1 MIKKRIIL
9 LVHKDL
15 IPPEKVEAN
24 LNRTETPWITEHDV
38 YKTLKKMGHEVK
50 IVGLINQIEKL
61 IDMIKDFNPHCV
73 FNLLEEF
80 DYDTQSDYKV
90 IALLDMLN
98 IKYTGCNPKGLLL
111 ARDKALS
118 KKILKHHKIGT
129 PNFLTLKKNKKIK
142 IPKAIKYP
150 LIVKCLFEEASYG
163 IAKASVVHSEDK
175 LIERVKY
182 IHEKLDQDVILE
194 DFIAGREIYVGVV
207 GNIKLTNFTPWELKF
222 KNVEEPEKEIYSQQA
237 KWNEKYR
244 KRKGIDSKAAVLDKE
259 LEKRIIKTV
268 KKTYQVLNLNGYAR
282 IDLRINQEGKIF
294 VLEANPNP
302 NIAKDDEFAQ
312 SALKSGVKYEDLLH
326 SLLPS

>member
-1 MIKKRIIL
+1 
-9 LVHKDL
+9 VHKDL
-15 IPPEKVEAN
+15 IPPTEVN
-24 LNRTETPWITEHDV
+24 SQIDRTQTPWITEHDV
-38 YKTLKKMGHEVK
+38 YKTLTKMGHEVK
-50 IVGLINQIEKL
+50 IVGLINQIERL
-61 IDMIKDFNPHCV
+61 INIIKEFNPHCV

-98 IKYTGCNPKGLLL
+98 IKYSGCNPKGLLL

-118 KKILKHHKIGT
+118 KKILKHHRIGT
-129 PNFLTLKKNKKIK
+129 PNFFTLKKNKKIR
-142 IPKAIKYP
+142 IPKKVKYP

-163 IAKASVVHSEDK
+163 IAKASVVQNEEK

-194 DFIAGREIYVGVV
+194 DFIAGREIYIGVV
-207 GNIKLTNFTPWELKF
+207 GNIKLTHFTPWELKF
-222 KNVEEPEKEIYSQQA
+222 KNSNEPDKEIYSQQA

-244 KRKGIDSKAAVLDKE
+244 KRKGIDSCAADLSPE
-259 LEKRIIKTV
+259 LEAKIIKTV

-282 IDLRINQEGKIF
+282 IDLRIDNNDKVF

-302 NIAKDDEFAQ
+302 NIAKDDEFAM
-312 SALKSGVKYEDLLH
+312 SAQKSGVNYEDLLH
-326 SLLPS
+326 LLLPS